1 MQEKKAYLE
10 CMRILACFLV
20 FVNHTNS
27 SIFLDTSPSPTWFLS
42 VAYFFASKTAVP
54 LFLLVSGALLLEKS
68 DTPEKSAQ
76 RLLRTGLVLFVFS
89 TGYYFFYAWRKGTLL
104 GLRDFLGK
112 LLHGNITNAFWYL
125 YLYLAILCILP
136 ALQCMAKALDR
147 RVLQW
152 ILVLSVGVL
161 GAVPVAQIFLPEFY
175 LSPRFSQGL
184 FSPFLGMVL
193 WGYAIERYMPVT
205 KARAGI
211 AGALFLLL
219 TALQTIATYLLFQR
233 NPQNY
238 LVLDNATYLPISASA
253 ACLYIIIKY
262 AYTRFPLPEKVQKSV
277 WGLGRLTFGCYLLG
291 DAAINLTKPFFAFLK
306 KYLHPLPAVFLW
318 ELVLFASCAAVVFL
332 WKWCR
337 AQRRTKRALGGRK
350 KAP

>member
-1 MQEKKAYLE
+1 MQGKKAYLE

-89 TGYYFFYAWRKGTLL
+89 TGYYFFYAWRKGTPL

-112 LLHGNITNAFWYL
+112 LLHDNITNAFWYL

-136 ALQCMAKALDR
+136 VLQCMAKALDR

-184 FSPFLGMVL
+184 FSPFFGHGAVGLCHRAV
-193 WGYAIERYMPVT
+193 YACHKGQGRHC
-205 KARAGI
+205 RS
-211 AGALFLLL
+211 
-219 TALQTIATYLLFQR
+219 
-233 NPQNY
+233 
-238 LVLDNATYLPISASA
+238 LVFA
-253 ACLYIIIKY
+253 AHC
-262 AYTRFPLPEKVQKSV
+262 
-277 WGLGRLTFGCYLLG
+277 
-291 DAAINLTKPFFAFLK
+291 
-306 KYLHPLPAVFLW
+306 PAN
-318 ELVLFASCAAVVFL
+318 SCHL
-332 WKWCR
+332 
-337 AQRRTKRALGGRK
+337 
-350 KAP
+350 